1 MKCLFLFLILLP
13 NNILAKA
20 VAIPITDDSY
30 IGFPSEKVLLGI
42 LMANAIQIVAWLGN
56 QIWSLKNKKEDKTE
70 GKLEELTESSHRLE
84 EQVKNLTERIKDIP
98 DHQDMIS
105 ALDSRIELKVLRI
118 LRENEK

>member
-1 MKCLFLFLILLP
+1 
-13 NNILAKA
+13 
-20 VAIPITDDSY
+20 
-30 IGFPSEKVLLGI
+30 
-42 LMANAIQIVAWLGN
+42 MANAIQIVAWLGN